1 VVSLRF
7 PFRLAEPAGDGQT
20 PRTWSTPDAA
30 LDSAHLGGVDDIEEE
45 GEEMCVYLIGR
56 KLDEVVDVARQALAR
71 FAVPSGGYAL
81 FPLASTKVERV
92 EL

>member
-1 VVSLRF
+1 
-7 PFRLAEPAGDGQT
+7 
-20 PRTWSTPDAA
+20 
-30 LDSAHLGGVDDIEEE
+30 VDDIEEE

-56 KLDEVVDVARQALAR
+56 KLDEVIDVARQALAR

>member
-1 VVSLRF
+1 VA
-7 PFRLAEPAGDGQT
+7 PNTGDLV
-20 PRTWSTPDAA
+20 DA
-30 LDSAHLGGVDDIEEE
+30 LDTALDAAHLGGVDDIEEE
-45 GEEMCVYLIGR
+45 REEMCVYLIGR
-56 KLDEVVDVARQALAR
+56 KLDEVIDVARQALAR